1 MEGSH
6 TPSADSGP
14 VPVAVQPPASIPLC
28 KDCQALSLRDFTQ
41 GQIVNEK
48 LEKYKPEYVRQDM
61 FPDLPQLAETAAA
74 TGCVFCHFL
83 RETILSAL
91 EDEIMDELRAEPDR
105 VPVEIGNVT
114 FEFQG
119 KDTLQIDYQFQDRSP
134 NTLYLDIAAD
144 RGRVF
149 TSHHPGVYFAD
160 DKDEQARVWS
170 RSKWS
175 EDMCPPSFSQM
186 PA

>member
-1 MEGSH
+1 MDSSH

-28 KDCQALSLRDFTQ
+28 KDCQALSLRDFNQ
-41 GQIVNEK
+41 DQIVNEK
-48 LEKYKPEYVRQDM
+48 LEKYKPIYVRHDM
-61 FPDLPQLAETAAA
+61 FPDLPRLAETTAA

-83 RETILSAL
+83 RETILSTL
-91 EDEIMDELRAEPDR
+91 EDEILDELRAESDG

-134 NTLYLDIAAD
+134 NTLHLDIAAD
-144 RGRVF
+144 RGRF
-149 TSHHPGVYFAD
+149 SISHHLGVYFAN
-160 DKDEQARVWS
+160 DKDE
-170 RSKWS
+170 
-175 EDMCPPSFSQM
+175 
-186 PA
+186 